1 MGSAGIQGPLWGGA
15 AEDWAAIQEGF
26 TRPLWL
32 DVLSAAGAGRGL
44 RLLDAG
50 CGAGGAAVEA
60 ARLGCH
66 VTGVDASAELLAIS
80 RRRLPGAHFETADLE
95 HLPFPDG
102 AFDAAVAIN
111 TLFFAHDM
119 ERAARDL
126 ARVVR
131 AGGRIVISGRGRPE
145 SCDMAAFGASLRP
158 LLPDDVSAPMPGRLS
173 TTDEIVTLI
182 ESVGLRVIARGTTR
196 CDFHY
201 PDRATCWRGF
211 ASAGPVRAAL
221 QNAGE
226 DAVRALFDEFAGR
239 HATPGGAIALRNTY
253 VWAGGV
259 NRRG

>member
-1 MGSAGIQGPLWGGA
+1 
-15 AEDWAAIQEGF
+15 
-26 TRPLWL
+26 
-32 DVLSAAGAGRGL
+32 
-44 RLLDAG
+44 
-50 CGAGGAAVEA
+50 
-60 ARLGCH
+60 
-66 VTGVDASAELLAIS
+66 VDASADLLAIA
-80 RRRLPGAHFETADLE
+80 RRRLPGARFEAADLE

-111 TLFFAHDM
+111 TLFFANDM
-119 ERAARDL
+119 DRAARDL

-131 AGGRIVISGRGRPE
+131 AGGRIVVSGRGRPE

-173 TTDEIVTLI
+173 TVEEIETLLA
-182 ESVGLRVIARGTTR
+182 SVGARVTVRGTSR

-221 QNAGE
+221 RHAGE
-226 DAVRALFDEFAGR
+226 AAVRALFDEFAGR
-239 HATPGGAIALRNTY
+239 HARPDGAIALRNTY